1 MGLIGNGK
9 LDRNLKW
16 DLVFLVWLRQ
26 ILFVLM
32 IYLSGKGG
40 F

>member
-16 DLVFLVWLRQ
+16 DLVFLVWLCQ
-26 ILFVLM
+26 ILFALM